1 MKRITQWNESNV
13 VDELK
18 DNLIES
24 FCFKKNKETGL
35 EYFPASIEESS
46 DDEGST
52 YNDQRVFN
60 EKANKYEVV
69 SLENSIIFKLKQK
82 KAKMLFCITMYN
94 ENFGQLL
101 QSMAGCIRAIIEL
114 VNLPNSNYNSEQ
126 FGIVLIWDGIDK
138 VDNEF
143 ISKLEKYS
151 NHVFDFD
158 KYLNKKFIQLVYV
171 KASNL
176 IISL

>member
-1 MKRITQWNESNV
+1 MERITQCRESKV

-18 DNLIES
+18 NNLIDP
-24 FCFKKNKETGL
+24 FCFQRNKETGL
-35 EYFPASIEESS
+35 EYFPASIVESS
-46 DDEGST
+46 DGEGST
-52 YNDQRVFN
+52 YNDLRVFN
-60 EKANKYEVV
+60 EKANAPDVALPED
-69 SLENSIIFKLKQK
+69 SMIFQLKLN

-114 VNLPNSNYNSEQ
+114 INLPNSNYDSEQ

-143 ISKLEKYS
+143 ISKLEKY
-151 NHVFDFD
+151 NNVFDFE
-158 KYLNKKFIQLVYV
+158 I
-171 KASNL
+171 
-176 IISL
+176 